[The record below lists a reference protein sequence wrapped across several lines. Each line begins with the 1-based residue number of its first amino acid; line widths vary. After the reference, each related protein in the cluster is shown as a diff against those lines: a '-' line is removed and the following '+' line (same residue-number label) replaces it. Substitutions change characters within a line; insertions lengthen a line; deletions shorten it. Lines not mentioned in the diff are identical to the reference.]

1 MNGKIVR
8 WVDERGFGFINSDE
22 LKGDIFVHISKL
34 RKGYRS
40 PKVGDSVEFQL
51 SHSSSKLS
59 ASSAQL
65 VGIEP
70 LKSNPLSLILSAL
83 IVGLIGAAFYL
94 FLLEPKL
101 NPAYESMGFS
111 CQGKMYCSEMLS
123 CDEAKFYL
131 ANCPNVK
138 IDGDRDGIPCESQ
151 FCSHY

>member
-22 LKGDIFVHISKL
+22 LKGDIFVHISKF

>member
-1 MNGKIVR
+1 MEKLFDGLMI
-8 WVDERGFGFINSDE
+8 GGGFINSDE
-22 LKGDIFVHISKL
+22 LKGDIFVHISKF

-51 SHSSSKLS
+51 SHSTSKLS

-65 VGIEP
+65 VGIDP

-83 IVGLIGAAFYL
+83 IVGLIGAALYL

-131 ANCPNVK
+131 DNCSDVK

-151 FCSHY
+151 HCSRW

>member
-8 WVDERGFGFINSDE
+8 WVDEKGFGFINSDE
-22 LKGDIFVHISKL
+22 LEGDVFVHISKFTD
-34 RKGYRS
+34 GYRR
-40 PKVGDSVEFQL
+40 PQIGDEVEFQL
-51 SHSSSKLS
+51 SNSGSKLS

-65 VGIEP
+65 VGIETSQ
-70 LKSNPLSLILSAL
+70 SNPLSIILSAL
-83 IVGLIGAAFYL
+83 FVGLIGAGLYL
-94 FLLEPKL
+94 LVLEPKL
-101 NPAYESMGFS
+101 NPAYENMGFS
-111 CQGKMYCSEMLS
+111 CQGKTHCSEMLS

>member
-22 LKGDIFVHISKL
+22 LKGDIFVHISKF

-94 FLLEPKL
+94 F
-101 NPAYESMGFS
+101 
-111 CQGKMYCSEMLS
+111 C
-123 CDEAKFYL
+123 
-131 ANCPNVK
+131 
-138 IDGDRDGIPCESQ
+138 
-151 FCSHY
+151 

>member
-8 WVDERGFGFINSDE
+8 WVDDRGFGFINSDE
-22 LKGDIFVHISKL
+22 LKGDVFVHISKF

-40 PKVGDSVEFQL
+40 PKVGDKVEFQL
-51 SHSSSKLS
+51 SHSTSKLS

-65 VGIEP
+65 VGIDP
-70 LKSNPLSLILSAL
+70 LKSNPLSLILSAF
-83 IVGLIGAAFYL
+83 IVGLIGAALYL

-131 ANCPNVK
+131 DNCSDVK
-138 IDGDRDGIPCESQ
+138 IDGDRDGTPCESQ
-151 FCSHY
+151 HCSRW